1 MPPPLLFF
9 LLFLTPVG
17 VRPQK
22 SQLMEAKEGGS
33 AVLPCVSSGGPPDQL
48 AWYEACLLQRS
59 RSRSRGLPG
68 LGIQVGALGILLL
81 ISDISAQMGGFYLC
95 QQGPP
100 SGELFRW
107 KASNL
112 DGPGCDLGNRSSED
126 PRPSPDGL
134 TSSQLYVWATD
145 HAESWE
151 VDPACAPPNRS
162 SNQDLT
168 VNPGS
173 TLCLPCGVPSASE
186 ARGPISWIHVHPR
199 KPNISL
205 LSLNLSEEA
214 PVREMWV
221 PGTLRGG
228 AALWLRQAT
237 ARDAGTYHCYHGNTT
252 IEMQLRVTAQ
262 SAIRQWLL
270 EAGGWRVPVTT
281 LVYLIF
287 CMGLVASFLYL
298 RRALTRRRKRQ
309 RMTDPTRRFFK
320 MTPPPGN
327 GAHSQYGNVLSL
339 STPTAGTDGSGYEN
353 PEDEA
358 MGPEE
363 EDSFSNASEL
373 YENEDEELA
382 QPVARTKDFL
392 SPPGTAW
399 DPSREAASLGSQSYE
414 DMRGILYA
422 APQLRSVRAQPGPS
436 HEEEGDMAD
445 SSSPQAEDLS
455 GPDSPWKKKLRSKAE
470 DEKEQRTASQ
480 SQDTSPL
487 PSPLPR
493 TKSRKHTRALQ
504 KLREVNKR
512 LQDLRS
518 CLSPKQRQDQDH
530 LSQDDEVVLLE
541 GPVLPRSPRRFQLK
555 VRCRA
560 DLIRLPVTVS
570 EPLQSVVDHMATH
583 LGVSPSRILLL
594 FGETELSP
602 TATPRTL
609 KLGVADIIDCVVL
622 ASSPEA
628 AEASHLLQLRVQG
641 KEKHQTLQVSLS
653 RDSPLKTLMSH
664 YEEAMGLS
672 GHQLS
677 FFFDGTK
684 LSGKEL
690 PADLGMESGDLIEV
704 WG

>member
-100 SGELFRW
+100 SEKPVMLLLCLSLDLCFYLPLSFWVSGFLCLSWMSPHLVLGLFPGELFRW

-339 STPTAGTDGSGYEN
+339 STPTAGTGRRPGRRGLWTLAGPPPSPPDGSGYEN

-436 HEEEGDMAD
+436 HEEDAD
-445 SSSPQAEDLS
+445 SYENMDNPD
-455 GPDSPWKKKLRSKAE
+455 GP
-470 DEKEQRTASQ
+470 
-480 SQDTSPL
+480 
-487 PSPLPR
+487 
-493 TKSRKHTRALQ
+493 
-504 KLREVNKR
+504 
-512 LQDLRS
+512 
-518 CLSPKQRQDQDH
+518 
-530 LSQDDEVVLLE
+530 
-541 GPVLPRSPRRFQLK
+541 
-555 VRCRA
+555 
-560 DLIRLPVTVS
+560 
-570 EPLQSVVDHMATH
+570 EPACGGGSHKGTWSTH
-583 LGVSPSRILLL
+583 
-594 FGETELSP
+594 
-602 TATPRTL
+602 
-609 KLGVADIIDCVVL
+609 
-622 ASSPEA
+622 
-628 AEASHLLQLRVQG
+628 
-641 KEKHQTLQVSLS
+641 
-653 RDSPLKTLMSH
+653 
-664 YEEAMGLS
+664 
-672 GHQLS
+672 
-677 FFFDGTK
+677 
-684 LSGKEL
+684 
-690 PADLGMESGDLIEV
+690 
-704 WG
+704 

>member
-9 LLFLTPVG
+9 LLLFLTPVG

-22 SQLMEAKEGGS
+22 SQLVEAKEGGS
-33 AVLPCVSSGGPPDQL
+33 AVLPCVSSEGPPDQL
-48 AWYEACLLQRS
+48 AWYEACLSQRS

-100 SGELFRW
+100 SEQAWQSGWAVSVNGSGELFRW

-126 PRPSPDGL
+126 LRPSPDGL

-173 TLCLPCGVPSASE
+173 TLCLPCGVPSASM

-237 ARDAGTYHCYHGNTT
+237 AGDAGTYHCYHGNTT

-262 SAIRQWLL
+262 SAVRQWLL

-287 CMGLVASFLYL
+287 CMGLVASFLSL

-320 MTPPPGN
+320 VTPPPGN

-339 STPTAGTDGSGYEN
+339 STPTAGTGRSHRWAAGLAAVQSYGGNPYNEVQEAGAAGPRSPTGAAGPDEEEGEAYEEPDSEEGSQFYENDSNLGQDQLSQDGSGYEN

-358 MGPEE
+358 VGPEE

-399 DPSREAASLGSQSYE
+399 DPSREATSLGSQSYE

-422 APQLRSVRAQPGPS
+422 APQLRSVRAQPGPN
-436 HEEEGDMAD
+436 HEEDAD
-445 SSSPQAEDLS
+445 SYENMDNPD
-455 GPDSPWKKKLRSKAE
+455 GPEPACGGGSHKGTWS
-470 DEKEQRTASQ
+470 
-480 SQDTSPL
+480 
-487 PSPLPR
+487 
-493 TKSRKHTRALQ
+493 TR
-504 KLREVNKR
+504 
-512 LQDLRS
+512 
-518 CLSPKQRQDQDH
+518 
-530 LSQDDEVVLLE
+530 
-541 GPVLPRSPRRFQLK
+541 
-555 VRCRA
+555 
-560 DLIRLPVTVS
+560 
-570 EPLQSVVDHMATH
+570 
-583 LGVSPSRILLL
+583 
-594 FGETELSP
+594 
-602 TATPRTL
+602 
-609 KLGVADIIDCVVL
+609 
-622 ASSPEA
+622 
-628 AEASHLLQLRVQG
+628 
-641 KEKHQTLQVSLS
+641 
-653 RDSPLKTLMSH
+653 
-664 YEEAMGLS
+664 
-672 GHQLS
+672 
-677 FFFDGTK
+677 
-684 LSGKEL
+684 
-690 PADLGMESGDLIEV
+690 
-704 WG
+704 